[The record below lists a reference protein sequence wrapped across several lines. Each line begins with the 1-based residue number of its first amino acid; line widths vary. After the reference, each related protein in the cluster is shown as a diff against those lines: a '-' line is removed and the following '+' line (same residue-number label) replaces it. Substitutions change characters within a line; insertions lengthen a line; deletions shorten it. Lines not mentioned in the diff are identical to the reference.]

1 MPTLLVIE
9 DDNAVRRG
17 VVDALRFTGYEV
29 LEAADGNTGLGLALT
44 ATYGLLLLDLVLP
57 GPSGFDILAE
67 LKRRR
72 PGQPV
77 IILSARGEE
86 GDRVRGL
93 RMGADDY
100 VVKPFSVRELLARV
114 DAVLR
119 RTTERPAALASWKF
133 PAGNVDFERRV
144 IAYDDGGGCEL
155 AERESELLRYLVGC
169 LGRPVPRDELLRQ
182 VWNIDPHRVETRT
195 VDMHIAH
202 LRQKLRDD
210 NQSLL
215 RTIRGKGYLLEIS

>member
-17 VVDALRFTGYEV
+17 IVDALRFTGYEV
-29 LEAADGNTGLGLALT
+29 LEAADGHTGLDLSLT

-57 GPSGFDILAE
+57 GPSGFDILQA
-67 LKRRR
+67 LKQKR

-77 IILSARGEE
+77 IVLSARGEE
-86 GDRVRGL
+86 ADRVRGL

-114 DAVLR
+114 NAVLR
-119 RTTERPAALASWKF
+119 RTSERPAAISLWKF
-133 PAGNVDFERRV
+133 SCGTADFERRS
-144 IAYDDGGGCEL
+144 ILYDDGGGCEL
-155 AERESELLRYLVGC
+155 AEREADLLRYLVSC
-169 LGRPVPRDELLRQ
+169 QGRPVPRDELLRQ
-182 VWNIDPHRVETRT
+182 VWNINPHRIETRT

-202 LRQKLRDD
+202 LRQKLRDED
-210 NQSLL
+210 QSLL
-215 RTIRGKGYLLEIS
+215 RTIRGKGYLLEVP